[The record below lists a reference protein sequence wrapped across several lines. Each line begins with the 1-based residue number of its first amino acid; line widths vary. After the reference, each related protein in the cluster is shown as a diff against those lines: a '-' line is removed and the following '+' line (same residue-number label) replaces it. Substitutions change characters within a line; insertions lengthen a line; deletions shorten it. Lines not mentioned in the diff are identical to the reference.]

1 MIVKVTPQNG
11 SVELVDPHAFDGF
24 HVEAPADATPSEVSA
39 ALGTA
44 EAGSPSNDHVWVRV
58 DQVRGLAPAGD
69 ATWSAGFE
77 AMLAYAQGKGWMNAG
92 GDMIMAHLVA
102 ASSG

>member
-24 HVEAPADATPSEVSA
+24 HVQAPADATPSEVST

-44 EAGSPSNDHVWVRV
+44 GAGALQDDHVWVRV

-69 ATWSAGFE
+69 SNWSAGFE
-77 AMLAYAQGKGWMNAG
+77 AMVAYAQGKGWMNAD

-102 ASSG
+102 GS